1 MITHYI
7 VCPYNLHIH
16 LLHTATDFTLPIDS
30 TMIIFESGV
39 TNNTQCVD
47 ISIMNDNSLESS
59 EFFSVILSSSDPD
72 VDIDNGVATI
82 VIIDDDGM
90 LNST

>member
-1 MITHYI
+1 MIT
-7 VCPYNLHIH
+7 
-16 LLHTATDFTLPIDS
+16 
-30 TMIIFESGV
+30 FESGI
-39 TNNTQCVD
+39 TNNTQCID

-59 EFFSVILSSSDPD
+59 EFFSVVLSSSDPE

-90 LNST
+90 LNWT